1 MQCGLPGRQC
11 TPSLVHMDGEDPE
24 LRAQKRRP
32 SPGQILSNLK
42 QAQLFRITV
51 AYAVAAWLVIQ
62 IAATI
67 SPAFD
72 APPWLLR
79 LVVLLAVAG
88 LIITI
93 GIVAM
98 TMQPQPHDESVAK
111 RRKFWRL
118 LIGAALVA
126 ALVTAGTFIAKRTGL
141 LFGREEVRLAVLPF
155 ADLSPTRDKA
165 YFSEGVSEEILSTL
179 ATEPGIKVLG
189 RTSARQIERNPD
201 SQMLRQTLGV
211 THLLE
216 GSARSAGDELRVNV
230 RLIDTS
236 DGAQLWEEEYQ
247 GKMADVFSVQDQIA
261 STVVKRVRGTFFSNE
276 AARQSKE
283 TTVSAYQTYLAARTL
298 MRNRSE
304 KSLREA
310 FGLAEQVVKTEPAY
324 APGQA
329 LLAELLFLLSDHR
342 NAYGTIPMAE
352 ARARGVLHA
361 KNAIRLAPKTADG
374 YAALGLLLPPTQAVA
389 PLERAILLDPSRAD
403 ARSWLAVTL
412 NELGRHDEALVQ
424 YRAAAEIEPLWAM
437 PIANLVPALAAAGR
451 QEEALK
457 TVGDFRRRGGAPGQA
472 YRFLSGIDHWKG
484 DISRAIAQGNVG
496 LAKDPTL
503 PDLRLQMAINNQIIR
518 LTKQAPTGLPVAYTQ
533 FMDPF
538 YSRDFTALRRKMM
551 TAGPR
556 LWDAPDGHYAF
567 FHLAASRDW
576 KQLTAL
582 YNSRQI
588 PIGEMCEKQPAQI
601 VAVAMA
607 LREKG
612 RARESTEILRCI
624 RQRVSVE
631 AQMKSRNP
639 FRVAGS
645 LEFDQATLSGFDG
658 NRAEALRFLSR
669 AIDQGWLGRPY
680 SSQISDYPQFDL
692 LQGDRRVVTLQQRIN
707 QKLAQ
712 ERAEVLAQG

>member
-1 MQCGLPGRQC
+1 
-11 TPSLVHMDGEDPE
+11 MDGEDPE
-24 LRAQKRRP
+24 LNAPRRRP
-32 SPGQILSNLK
+32 SPGQMLSNLK

-51 AYAVAAWLVIQ
+51 TYAVAAWLVIQ

-72 APPWLLR
+72 APQWLLR

-98 TMQPQPHDESVAK
+98 TMQSRDESVAK
-111 RRKFWRL
+111 RRKSWRL
-118 LIGAALVA
+118 LIGGALVA
-126 ALVTAGTFIAKRTGL
+126 ALITAGTYFTRRTGL
-141 LFGREEVRLAVLPF
+141 LFGQEEVRLAVLPF

-165 YFSEGVSEEILSTL
+165 YFSEGVAEEILSTL

-201 SQMLRQTLGV
+201 SQKLRQTLGV

-276 AARQSKE
+276 AARQTME
-283 TTVSAYQTYLAARTL
+283 PTVSAYQTYLAARTL

-310 FGLAEQVVKTEPAY
+310 FELAEQVVKTEPAY

-342 NAYGTIPMAE
+342 NAYGTIPMTE
-352 ARARGVLHA
+352 ARKRGVLHA
-361 KNAIRLAPKTADG
+361 KNAIRLAPKKADG

-389 PLERAILLDPSRAD
+389 PLQRAILLDPSRAD

-472 YRFLSGIDHWKG
+472 YRFLSGINHWKG
-484 DISRAIAQGNVG
+484 EISRALAQGKAG
-496 LAKDPTL
+496 LARDPTL

-518 LTKQAPTGLPVAYTQ
+518 LTKQVPTGLPAAYTQ

-538 YSRDFTALRRKMM
+538 YSRDLTALRRKMM
-551 TAGPR
+551 IAGPR

-567 FHLAASRDW
+567 FQLAASRDW
-576 KQLTAL
+576 DHLAAL

-601 VAVAMA
+601 VAVAIA

-612 RARESTEILRCI
+612 RARASTGILQCI

-631 AQMKSRNP
+631 ARMKSRNP

-645 LEFDQATLSGFDG
+645 FEFDRATLFGFDG
-658 NRAEALRFLSR
+658 NRAGALRFLER

-680 SSQISDYPQFDL
+680 SSQISNYPQFDL
-692 LQGDRRVVTLQQRIN
+692 LQGDRRVATLQQRIDET
-707 QKLAQ
+707 LAR
-712 ERAEVLAQG
+712 ERAAVLAQG

>member
-1 MQCGLPGRQC
+1 
-11 TPSLVHMDGEDPE
+11 MDGEDPE
-24 LRAQKRRP
+24 LRAPRRRP
-32 SPGQILSNLK
+32 SPGQMLSNLK
-42 QAQLFRITV
+42 QAPIFRITV

-72 APPWLLR
+72 APQWLLR

-98 TMQPQPHDESVAK
+98 TMQPQAGDESVAQRGK
-111 RRKFWRL
+111 SWRL
-118 LIGAALVA
+118 LIGGGLVA
-126 ALVTAGTFIAKRTGL
+126 ALITAGTYFTKRTGL
-141 LFGREEVRLAVLPF
+141 LFGQEEVRLAVLPF

-165 YFSEGVSEEILSTL
+165 YFSEGVAEEILSTL

-201 SQMLRQTLGV
+201 SQKLRQTLGV

-216 GSARSAGDELRVNV
+216 GSARSSGDALRVNV

-236 DGAQLWEEEYQ
+236 DGAQLWEEEYE

-261 STVVKRVRGTFFSNE
+261 STVVKRVRRTFFSNE
-276 AARQSKE
+276 AARQTRE
-283 TTVSAYQTYLAARTL
+283 TSVSAYQTYLAARTL
-298 MRNRSE
+298 TRNRTE

-310 FGLAEQVVKTEPAY
+310 FGLAEKVVKTEPAY

-352 ARARGVLHA
+352 ARKRGVHHA
-361 KNAIRLAPKTADG
+361 RNAIRLAPKTADG

-437 PIANLVPALAAAGR
+437 PIANLVPALAAAGQ

-472 YRFLSGIDHWKG
+472 YRFLSGINHWKG
-484 DISRAIAQGNVG
+484 QISRAIAQGKAG

-503 PDLRLQMAINNQIIR
+503 PDLRLQMAINNQIIG
-518 LTKQAPTGLPVAYTQ
+518 LTKHAPTGLPVAYTQ

-538 YSRDFTALRRKMM
+538 YSRDFTSLRRKMM
-551 TAGPR
+551 IAGPR

-567 FHLAASRDW
+567 FQLAASRDW
-576 KQLTAL
+576 AQLTAL
-582 YNSRQI
+582 YGSRQI
-588 PIGEMCEKQPAQI
+588 PIGEMCEKQPVQI

-607 LREKG
+607 LREQG
-612 RARESTEILRCI
+612 RARESTGILQCI
-624 RQRVSVE
+624 RQRVFVE
-631 AQMKSRNP
+631 ARMRSRNP

-645 LEFDQATLSGFDG
+645 LEFDRATLFGLDG
-658 NRAEALRFLSR
+658 NRADALRFLKR

-680 SSQISDYPQFDL
+680 SSQIGNYSQFDL
-692 LQGDRRVVTLQQRIN
+692 LKGDRRVAPLQQRIDET
-707 QKLAQ
+707 LAR
-712 ERAEVLAQG
+712 ERAAVLAQG